1 MEQES
6 GITAEAIELY
16 LVNHPEFFVG
26 RDRLIKRLTV
36 PHASGSAISLLE
48 RQNGL
53 LRTQAERLQHRLSD
67 LIDNARVNDRMF
79 QHLQKTVLDAVSC
92 RSTAQLGQ
100 VLQTNLSDYFNVD
113 AMRFY
118 FEGEPE
124 ADQGVMADAATLAE
138 LVVLS
143 EKLERARVYCGS
155 LPEQELQALFGDEV
169 RVSSVAVARSTAH
182 GKQVT
187 LCLGSVDPDY
197 YRNSMDTLFLN
208 YLADIAARLQVS
220 MAGADDRD
228 DQQ

>member
-16 LVNHPEFFVG
+16 LVNHPDFFVG

-53 LRTQAERLQHRLSD
+53 LRTQTERLQHRLND

-79 QHLQKTVLDAVSC
+79 HHLQKTVLDAVSC
-92 RSTAQLGQ
+92 HTPAQLGQ
-100 VLQTNLSDYFNVD
+100 VLQSNLSDYFNVD

-118 FEGEPE
+118 FEGIAED
-124 ADQGVMADAATLAE
+124 AQGVVTNASALATMA
-138 LVVLS
+138 VLS
-143 EKLERARVYCGS
+143 NKLERARVYCGS
-155 LPEQELQALFGDEV
+155 LPKQELQDIFGGDV
-169 RVSSVAVARSTAH
+169 SVSSVAVARSISH
-182 GKQVT
+182 GTQVT

-197 YRNSMDTLFLN
+197 YRNSMDTLFLDF
-208 YLADIAARLQVS
+208 LADITAKMQVAMEFRAAE
-220 MAGADDRD
+220 
-228 DQQ
+228 